1 MIVEIRSCDDWVA
14 VYRDGVKVFEN
25 HSCSLADGLRALGI
39 LFVEADLDEKVDE
52 DGYMLDDGSHAF
64 PDRL

>member
-1 MIVEIRSCDDWVA
+1 MSIEIRSCDDWVA

-25 HSCSLADGLRALGI
+25 HSCSLADGLRALGMPADE
-39 LFVEADLDEKVDE
+39 VDLDEKVDQ
-52 DGYMLDDGSHAF
+52 DGYMLDDGSYAF